1 MFAAFATMVDERKV
15 VACDFMCRIAS
26 TKYLNSLG
34 TTGLSED
41 SESRQVHV
49 FHFGKLIDSRI
60 HINSAKTNAFC
71 LPRNCIPNRRLTLR
85 IFNCQNIFDFVDF
98 LFTQYLA
105 VFISTVLHLTQIIF
119 QKKIS
124 VTVTNVPYSLPVF
137 GQKSN

>member
-49 FHFGKLIDSRI
+49 FHFGKLNDSRI

-98 LFTQYLA
+98 LFCSISCRLYLYRPA
-105 VFISTVLHLTQIIF
+105 SYADYFPEKNISDSNKRSLFSSSVRA
-119 QKKIS
+119 KI
-124 VTVTNVPYSLPVF
+124 
-137 GQKSN
+137 